1 MECGGYPPG
10 KHASIGLPLRERLV
24 LKELYLS
31 PPKEPNYVNDST
43 RGKVNIAVC
52 NVEASMTAPKRC
64 EFARLACAKGK
75 GGVIFEI
82 SLSHIIAH
90 IHHSHHFDKIFSTLF
105 ADFPSC
111 LRWMPPVDPLN
122 ANQHLRLSVIR
133 SFPSNCLSRKFT
145 TCTEALRPIFVS
157 PFVICLSSSHL
168 SVSLFHHVILIE

>member
-1 MECGGYPPG
+1 MEFGGYPPG
-10 KHASIGLPLRERLV
+10 KDASIGLPLRERLV

-82 SLSHIIAH
+82 SLAHIIAH
-90 IHHSHHFDKIFSTLF
+90 IHHLHHVDKIFSTLF

-122 ANQHLRLSVIR
+122 TNQHLRHTFISIKLSFQEIHHLHR
-133 SFPSNCLSRKFT
+133 STSN
-145 TCTEALRPIFVS
+145 PIFVS

>member
-1 MECGGYPPG
+1 MEFGGYPPG
-10 KHASIGLPLRERLV
+10 KDASIGLPLRERLV
-24 LKELYLS
+24 LKELYVS

-90 IHHSHHFDKIFSTLF
+90 IHTTVTTLTKYFQLYLQIFPRAF
-105 ADFPSC
+105 AGC
-111 LRWMPPVDPLN
+111 LPWTP
-122 ANQHLRLSVIR
+122 
-133 SFPSNCLSRKFT
+133 
-145 TCTEALRPIFVS
+145 
-157 PFVICLSSSHL
+157 
-168 SVSLFHHVILIE
+168 